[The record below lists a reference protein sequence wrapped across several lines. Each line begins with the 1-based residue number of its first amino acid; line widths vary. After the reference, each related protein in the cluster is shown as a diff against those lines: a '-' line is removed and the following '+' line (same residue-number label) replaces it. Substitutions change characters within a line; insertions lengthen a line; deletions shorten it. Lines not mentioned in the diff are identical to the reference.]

1 MTTWA
6 VLPVKPYCRGKSRLR
21 ECLEADEMIELNR
34 FLFEQTFHKL
44 RASNSLDKV
53 LVVSQDDQALDFARL
68 NGGIALQEN
77 AESSLN
83 AAVAQALQ
91 FIMTTGPGRV
101 LILPADLPYMT
112 AEDLEALLTME
123 TAERAM
129 VIVPDTR
136 QLGTNAIL
144 LSNANMLK
152 PQFGRRSFQ
161 KHIRQATSSGAEL
174 IVWLN
179 ENIQQDLDTPQDF
192 SFYNKIILQP
202 THIMKE

>member
-6 VLPVKPYCRGKSRLR
+6 VLPVKPFCRGKSRLSD
-21 ECLEADEMIELNR
+21 CLEADELIALNR

-44 RASNSLDKV
+44 RASDGIDKV
-53 LVVSQDDQALDFARL
+53 VVVSQDDQALDFARI
-68 NGGIALQEN
+68 NGGIALTEN

-91 FIMTTGPGRV
+91 FVSTTEPGRV
-101 LILPADLPYMT
+101 LILPADLPLMT
-112 AEDLEALLTME
+112 SEDLEALLTIE

-144 LSNANMLK
+144 LSHATMLK

-161 KHIRQATSSGAEL
+161 KHTRQATSNGVEL

-179 ENIQQDLDTPQDF
+179 DNIQRDLDTPQDF
-192 SFYNKIILQP
+192 SFYNKINLQP
-202 THIMKE
+202 IQILKE